1 MHDCARQTESFTLE
15 THDANL
21 EEVLKGAPVRKYS
34 QGGWV
39 LGVVSGF
46 TPRLPDPQHMQR
58 ASAKADALEATASA
72 SAAVVAAAA
81 APASSPMI
89 AASNQPPPR
98 AGRKRK
104 PSQKKVEAD
113 ENKAPRIEGVPPRA
127 TAAAAVEAVPPAA
140 AAGLAATASAPRQNG
155 SWTVR
160 WGDSE
165 TLVGAFELQAELCQ
179 AKSRQLLMRT
189 REYYDVMHARARS

>member
-1 MHDCARQTESFTLE
+1 M
-15 THDANL
+15 
-21 EEVLKGAPVRKYS
+21 
-34 QGGWV
+34 

-104 PSQKKVEAD
+104 PSQKQVEAD

-127 TAAAAVEAVPPAA
+127 TAAAAVEAVPPA
-140 AAGLAATASAPRQNG
+140 AATASAPRQNG

>member
-21 EEVLKGAPVRKYS
+21 EEVLKGASVRKYS

-104 PSQKKVEAD
+104 PSQKQVEAD

-127 TAAAAVEAVPPAA
+127 TAAAAVEAVPPA
-140 AAGLAATASAPRQNG
+140 AATASAPRQNG